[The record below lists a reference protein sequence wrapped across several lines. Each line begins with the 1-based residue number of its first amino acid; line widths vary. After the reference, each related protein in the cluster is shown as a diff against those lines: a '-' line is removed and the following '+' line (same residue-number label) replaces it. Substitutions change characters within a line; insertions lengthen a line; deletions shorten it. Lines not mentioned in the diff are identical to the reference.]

1 MRIVTALPGSGT
13 LGGVVA
19 THSRSGSRFHV
30 RSAHTQPRSPAQ
42 VSARALT
49 GSLPGLWRTLSS
61 EDRSGWGSAARSGQ
75 SGYSLFV
82 GNNRRLL
89 TIGAA
94 PITQAPA
101 AAPAFPA
108 IQAFAVTAIYSQA
121 EEPRALVLWQLTPL
135 PAFGAG
141 FGVVA
146 RASQPLSPGRAYF
159 HSRELRTVAT
169 SPDTASPLIVP
180 ASSWVKAWGIG
191 PGSGSVVWEIE
202 LVDPATGYAAPP
214 ARAVI
219 AYAAQLPPSLAPWE
233 TTLQQ
238 DGSTIAVTTGTIYMQ
253 EGAIVAGP

>member
-19 THSRSGSRFHV
+19 THSRGGSRFHV
-30 RSAHTQPRSPAQ
+30 RSAHTQPRSTAQ
-42 VSARALT
+42 ITARALT
-49 GSLPGLWRTLSS
+49 GSLPGLWRAIDAS
-61 EDRSGWGSAARSGQ
+61 DRAGWNAAAPPGL
-75 SGYSLFV
+75 SGYALFV

-94 PITQAPA
+94 PILQAPA

-108 IQAFAVTAIYSQA
+108 IQALTVTAIYSQVA
-121 EEPRALVLWQLTPL
+121 EPHALVLWQLTPL

-169 SPDTASPLIVP
+169 SPDTASPMIVP

-191 PGSGSVVWEIE
+191 PGSGSVIWQIE
-202 LVDPATGYAAPP
+202 LIDPATGYAAP
-214 ARAVI
+214 AVTASI
-219 AYAAQLPPSLAPWE
+219 AYAAQLPPSLAPWQ

-238 DGSTIAVTTGTIYMQ
+238 DGTTIAVTEGTVYMQ
-253 EGAIVAGP
+253 GDQIIAGP